1 MPSSKQWEGPTK
13 FILTLYG
20 EHTLTVRYRCPVGD
34 RFFDYYAPRVLL
46 CAGGKAVPEEI
57 HVEISRSEMPLH
69 ELGFHGRPIRPR
81 TEKGYWEY
89 EIYDDELV
97 NSFRYAV
104 DYEGQL
110 YTLYVPN
117 AVFKGQ
123 PHPRRLLVWIN
134 VP

>member
-1 MPSSKQWEGPTK
+1 MPSSKQWEGPTQ
-13 FILTLYG
+13 FILTRYD
-20 EHTLTVRYRCPVGD
+20 EHTLTVRYRCPIGD

-46 CAGGKAVPEEI
+46 CAEGEPVPDEI

-81 TEKGYWEY
+81 TEKNFWEY
-89 EIYDDELV
+89 GFDEEKV

-104 DYEGQL
+104 DYEDQR
-110 YTLYVPN
+110 YYLYVPN
-117 AVFKGQ
+117 AVFNGQ
-123 PHPRRLLVWIN
+123 PHPRRLLVWIH

>member
-13 FILTLYG
+13 FILTLHREY
-20 EHTLTVRYRCPVGD
+20 TLVVRYRCLVDD

-81 TEKGYWEY
+81 TEKNFWEY
-89 EIYDDELV
+89 GFDEEKV

-104 DYEGQL
+104 DYEDQR
-110 YTLYVPN
+110 YYLYVPN
-117 AVFKGQ
+117 AVFNGQ
-123 PHPRRLLVWIN
+123 PHPRRLLVWIH